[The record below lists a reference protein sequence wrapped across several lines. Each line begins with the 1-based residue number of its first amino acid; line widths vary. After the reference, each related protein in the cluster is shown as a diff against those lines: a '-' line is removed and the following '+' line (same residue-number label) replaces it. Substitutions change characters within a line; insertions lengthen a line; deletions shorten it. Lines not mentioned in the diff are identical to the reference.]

1 MNMIANLRQ
10 VLTRPMDF
18 FYDLQFE
25 RRANW
30 FHAIILIVCAVIV
43 RLITLSVTGYS
54 FEAREPYQIS
64 FVFETVWIIVPWLT
78 WAISN
83 WAVGTI
89 LDGEGKFKDILVA
102 SSYALT
108 PYILLMVPISFLS
121 RILSQGESSIYNF
134 LLYFTYLWVVFLY
147 LLKVKVLHDFELGK
161 LFLIVILTI
170 IGMLIMWFIALLLTG
185 LINQVIT
192 FALDLIREVRFRL

>member
-1 MNMIANLRQ
+1 MNMIVNIRQ

-18 FYDLQFE
+18 FYDFQVE
-25 RRANW
+25 GRARW
-30 FHAIILIVCAVIV
+30 IHAFILIACTVIV
-43 RLITLSVTGYS
+43 RMIALSVTGYS

-64 FVFETVWIIVPWLT
+64 FVFETVWIILPWLT
-78 WAISN
+78 WAIGN
-83 WAVGTI
+83 WAVSTI

-108 PYILLMVPISFLS
+108 PYILLMVPIALLS

-134 LLYFTYLWVVFLY
+134 MLYFTYLWVVFLY

-161 LFLIVILTI
+161 LILIVILTI
-170 IGMLIMWFIALLLTG
+170 IGMLIIWFIALLLTG
-185 LINQVIT
+185 LVNQVIM
-192 FALDLIREVRFRL
+192 FVVDLVKEVRFRL